1 MGSLMAGW
9 SSSALSSSKLGKNK
23 SLTKEEI
30 DAFWRSKRQAQEEH
44 ARAAS
49 AALSS
54 SSSSSE
60 SVGEGSSLSTE
71 EKDAVKDFT
80 AWWTKSKWAFLNEPP
95 VKAMEGPS
103 YKYAAQYH
111 VANKAV
117 SDIDVK

>member
-80 AWWTKSKWAFLNEPP
+80 AWYVSVICAGFLQPP
-95 VKAMEGPS
+95 IKFVCK
-103 YKYAAQYH
+103 
-111 VANKAV
+111 
-117 SDIDVK
+117 